1 MSAEIF
7 IFCIFGAL
15 AVWIAVGIFSPRLAS
30 ETYCVTCDSHVLP
43 SLSRCGIKDLAACS
57 VCGSALGGAPVVI
70 DTQGPN
76 NDPDAS

>member
-1 MSAEIF
+1 MSAELF
-7 IFCIFGAL
+7 IICTFGAL

-30 ETYCVTCDSHVLP
+30 
-43 SLSRCGIKDLAACS
+43 LSRRGIKDLAACS
-57 VCGSALGGAPVVI
+57 VCGSALGDAPVVI